1 MEKNCFIS
9 RKAKLKILDFAF
21 EKVSESFM
29 AKETVV
35 SASTVGRTIDRCF
48 RCFKPAKNR
57 LPEHLMFD
65 EFKSVKNVSGSMSFI
80 YTDAERLLRSEPCGI
95 SPLYAL

>member
-1 MEKNCFIS
+1 M
-9 RKAKLKILDFAF
+9 
-21 EKVSESFM
+21 
-29 AKETVV
+29 

-48 RCFKPAKNR
+48 GCFKPAKNR

-80 YTDAERLLRSEPCGI
+80 YADAEMILRISQQYLLSLIPYSFYQRFLFQI
-95 SPLYAL
+95 TA

>member
-9 RKAKLKILDFAF
+9 RNVKLKILDLAS

-35 SASTVGRTIDRCF
+35 SANTVGRTIDRCF
-48 RCFKPAKNR
+48 GCFKPAKNR
-57 LPEHLMFD
+57 LPDHLMFD
-65 EFKSVKNVSGSMSFI
+65 EFRVKNVSGSMSFI
-80 YTDAERLLRSEPCGI
+80 YADAESHQI
-95 SPLYAL
+95 VDIVDD